1 MACSGSK
8 LIRFKANLFL
18 VFACLCLGVFGTSTL
33 HAAPDKVRIQFKWY
47 HQFQFAGYY
56 AAQSK
61 GFYQEEGLDVA
72 LIEGAKD
79 HSPDKIVL
87 EGKAEFGVHD
97 GGDLLYRRL
106 KGDPL
111 IALAVI
117 FQHSPFI
124 IISKKQ
130 DGIRH
135 PADLVGRTVMITQ
148 DQGSASIL
156 AMLRREGLNVTNAL
170 DKEPVRFVPHTW
182 SFADILANRA
192 DAMSAYLT
200 EVPVIAR
207 QYGVTP
213 SVLNPLE
220 YGIDFYGDTLFTS
233 EAYLKAKPDV
243 VARFRRA
250 SLKGWQYA
258 MKHPQEIADVITTL
272 PTSRQPK
279 PDNQALMDE
288 ASTMNSLVLPQLVE
302 MGNMNPGRW
311 EAMAKVYQ
319 EFAMV
324 SSISLLDGFSYE
336 TETAKQEVKKYLQ
349 ILGGVLAG
357 ITLLTLL
364 GIFALRQ
371 LKSQVKLRT
380 LQLTNE
386 IAEREITEKKL
397 VESESLLHQCIQA
410 IPDLVWLK
418 DINGVYLSCN
428 QRFERFFGARECDIV
443 GKTDYDF
450 VDHELADTFREK
462 DRLAIEKG
470 LSSSNE
476 EWVSFADDGHREL
489 LETTKTPVFDS
500 NQQLIGVLGI
510 SHDITERKQAADALQ
525 ENYEIL
531 NSVLTTA
538 RDGFWRVNS
547 QGHILGVNPAY
558 CHQSGYQRQQL
569 VGMHISE
576 LEAMENSSDIN
587 RRIERIIREG
597 SDLFESQHRRKN
609 GSLWDVEVSISY
621 HATKDR
627 EFFVFLRD
635 ISGRK
640 AAEEELQRHRDHLEE
655 QVSLRTLELAQAKE
669 RAEAANLA
677 KSTFLSNMSH
687 EIRTPLN
694 GIVGMTHI
702 LKRGAITPL
711 QADRLDKID
720 ASAEHL
726 LNTISDILDLSKIEA
741 GKIVLEEV
749 PVNINNLLIN
759 VKSILM
765 PRAQAKG
772 LKLQVITDNTWPEV
786 LGDATRLQQALLN
799 YLGNAIKFTE
809 TGTITLRTLKA
820 QESSDSLLIR
830 FEVQDSGIGIAPEA
844 LARLFTA
851 FSQADNSTTRK
862 YGGTGLGLAITQR
875 LAELM
880 GGEAGV
886 ESTPGV
892 GSTFWFTA
900 RLSKSFDQST
910 PLQPQFS
917 EAEQALS
924 QRHASQRILIV
935 DDEPLNLEVA
945 QFMLEDIGLL
955 VDTAEDGLQA
965 IHRVQETNYAA
976 ILMDMQMPN
985 LDGLQATRQIRAMP
999 NRRHTP
1005 ILAMTANAFVEDRAR
1020 CMEAGMNGFIAK
1032 PFVSELLYAT
1042 LLKAM
1047 EG

>member
-1 MACSGSK
+1 VACSGSK
-8 LIRFKANLFL
+8 LNRFKANLIL
-18 VFACLCLGVFGTSTL
+18 VFSSLCLGIFTSTSY
-33 HAAPDKVRIQFKWY
+33 AASDKVRIQLKWY

-61 GFYQEEGLDVA
+61 GFYQEENLDVT

-124 IISKKQ
+124 IVSKKQ

-156 AMLRREGLNVTNAL
+156 AMLRREGLNVTNAF

-200 EVPVIAR
+200 EIPVIAR
-207 QYGVTP
+207 QYDVTP

-233 EAYLKAKPDV
+233 EAYLKANPDV

-258 MKHPQEIADVITTL
+258 MKHPQEIANVIGTQ
-272 PTSRQPK
+272 PTSRLTK
-279 PDNQALMDE
+279 PDNQALLDE
-288 ASTMNSLVLPQLVE
+288 ASAMNSLVLPQLIE
-302 MGNMNPGRW
+302 LGNMNPGRW
-311 EAMAKVYQ
+311 EAMAKVYHD
-319 EFAMV
+319 FAMI
-324 SSISLLDGFSYE
+324 SSFNMLDSFSYE
-336 TETAKQEVKKYLQ
+336 VGTGKQEFKKYLQ
-349 ILGGVLAG
+349 ILGGVLAA
-357 ITLLTLL
+357 ITLITLL
-364 GIFALRQ
+364 GIFWLRQ
-371 LKSQVKLRT
+371 LKAQVKLHT

-386 IAEREITEKKL
+386 IAEREITERKL
-397 VESESLLHQCIQA
+397 LESESLLHQCIQA

-418 DINGVYLSCN
+418 DMNGVYLTCN
-428 QRFERFFGARECDIV
+428 PRFERFFGARESDIV

-450 VDHELADTFREK
+450 VDQKLADTFREK

-470 LSSSNE
+470 LSCTNE
-476 EWVSFADDGHREL
+476 EWVCFADDGHREL
-489 LETTKTPVFDS
+489 LETTKTPIFDS
-500 NQQLIGVLGI
+500 NHQLVGVLGI

-547 QGHILGVNPAY
+547 QGKILGVNPAY
-558 CHQSGYQRQQL
+558 CHQSDYQRQEL
-569 VGMHISE
+569 VGMHVSE
-576 LEAMENSSDIN
+576 LEAVDSSNDIA

-597 SDLFESQHRRKN
+597 SDLFESKHRRKN
-609 GSLWDVEVSISY
+609 GSLWDVEVSTSY
-621 HATKDR
+621 HASKGG

-640 AAEEELQRHRDHLEE
+640 ATEDELQRHRDHLEE
-655 QVSLRTLELAQAKE
+655 QVSLRTRELAQAKE
-669 RAEAANLA
+669 RAEAANQA

-702 LKRGAITPL
+702 LRRSEITPL

-741 GKIVLEEV
+741 KKIVLEEV
-749 PVNINNLLIN
+749 PVNINSLLTN

-765 PRAQAKG
+765 ARAQSKG
-772 LKLQVITDNTWPEV
+772 LQLEVVTDSSWPEV

-799 YLGNAIKFTE
+799 YVGNAIKFTDA
-809 TGTITLRTLKA
+809 GTITLRTLKA
-820 QESSDSLLIR
+820 HENSDSLLIR
-830 FEVQDSGIGIAPEA
+830 FEVQDSGIGIAAEA
-844 LARLFTA
+844 LPRLFTA
-851 FSQADNSTTRK
+851 FSQADSSITRK
-862 YGGTGLGLAITQR
+862 YGGTGLGLSITQR

-886 ESTPGV
+886 ESTPDV

-900 RLSKSFDQST
+900 RLIKNSDQST
-910 PLQPQFS
+910 PPQARLS
-917 EAEQALS
+917 AAELTLS
-924 QRHASQRILIV
+924 QRHSGLRILIV
-935 DDEPLNLEVA
+935 DDEPINLEVA
-945 QFMLEDIGLL
+945 KFMLDDIGMQ
-955 VDTAEDGLQA
+955 VDTAEDGHQA
-965 IHRVQETNYAA
+965 VKQARETDYAA

-985 LDGLQATRQIRAMP
+985 LDGLEATRQIRAMP

-1020 CMEAGMNGFIAK
+1020 CMEAGMNDFIAK
-1032 PFVSELLYAT
+1032 PFVPELLYAS